1 MTRFLSFRQAVLAA
15 AVLTLLGAS
24 PALAG
29 PTVPLRGSG
38 TGQVIRQVNPTPQNP
53 VGELEYVVQGNMT
66 LLGRVTARGTSFFTP
81 DLRRLPTSFYVARAA
96 DGSTIT
102 GRYSGTVTPIPG
114 TPNFAFADEVV
125 WGEGTG
131 RLAGV
136 TGRSRLTGVLNGLTG
151 AFVWEHR
158 GVWIRP

>member
-1 MTRFLSFRQAVLAA
+1 MTRFLFFPQAVFATAALAL
-15 AVLTLLGAS
+15 LTPS
-24 PALAG
+24 PAPAG
-29 PTVPLRGSG
+29 PPVPLKGSG
-38 TGQVIRQVNPTPQNP
+38 TGRVIRQVNPTPQNP
-53 VGELEYVVQGNMT
+53 VGELEYVVQGNLT

-81 DLRRLPTSFYVARAA
+81 DLRRLPTSFYIARAA

-102 GRYSGTVTPIPG
+102 GRYSGSVVPIPG

-136 TGRSRLTGVLNGLTG
+136 TGRSTLTGVLNGRTG
-151 AFVWEHR
+151 HFVWQHL
-158 GVWIRP
+158 GAWTLP